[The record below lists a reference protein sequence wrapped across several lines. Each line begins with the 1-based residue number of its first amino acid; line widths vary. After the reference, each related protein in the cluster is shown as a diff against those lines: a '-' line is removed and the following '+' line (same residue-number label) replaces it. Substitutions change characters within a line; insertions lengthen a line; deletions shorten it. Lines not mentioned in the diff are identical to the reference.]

1 MSAPTAPTNT
11 PSAQPPAPFA
21 ESPDAVVA
29 ACGTSPDAGLSE
41 AEAAR
46 RLGSDGPNELPSE
59 PPVPAWRR
67 LLAQFQDPLVYLLII
82 AIVVSAIAWAL
93 EGAHGVPVDALV
105 ILAVITLNAVLGF
118 VQESRA
124 SDAVAAL
131 SEMTRATSTVLR
143 GGSRLTVPSADLV
156 RGDVLV
162 LGEGDQVGADARLLS
177 AAALRVVESSLTGEA
192 DAVAKTADP
201 VAPDAD
207 LADRTCMVYRGT
219 SVAQGTGRAVV
230 TATGAGTEMGGIARM
245 LQAVDEE
252 DTPLEKEIHAIS
264 KTLGAIVVVIA
275 VVVVATLL
283 LLATERTAETFID
296 ALLLGV
302 SLAVAA
308 VPEGLPAILS
318 VVLALGVQ
326 RMALHKAVV
335 KRLTSVETLGSASVI
350 CSDKTGTLTRSE
362 MTIQEIVTASGATV
376 VTGIGYAP
384 DGEVA
389 PDADRDGRP
398 DPEPLTGALRDE
410 VTVVLSGGAMAS
422 DAELAVD
429 EGVWSVVGDPTE
441 GSFLVAERKLG
452 TGGGRE
458 GRFERVGE
466 VPFTSERKL
475 MSVLYTDAKH
485 GTTILMSK
493 GAPDV
498 LMERCT
504 RVREGDAAAG
514 AELGGVP
521 APLTGDVR
529 ERFAEH
535 IRDMSGRALRTL
547 GVAYR
552 VLSEDEARLV
562 AAALTEG
569 ADAELAELERD
580 LVLAGVVGIID
591 PPRPEAAVAVAEAH
605 RAGIRV
611 LMITGDHPDTAGR
624 IAADLG
630 IAERGARV
638 LTGRELSAMD
648 DDALAGAVARTN
660 VYARVAPEHKMRI
673 VGALKSQGHTVS
685 MTGDGV
691 NDAPA
696 LRAADIGVAMG
707 ITGTQV
713 TKEAATMVL
722 ADDNFA
728 TIVDAVREGRRI
740 FDNIKKFLRYLLSS
754 NMGEVLTVFGGVVLA
769 GVIGLGGQSASGVVL
784 PLVATQILWIN
795 LITDSAPALAMG
807 VDPSVEDVMG
817 RPPRRPED
825 HVVDAAMWGGVL
837 LIGAVMAAAALGT
850 LDIFLPGGL
859 VDIAGVSTDDL
870 GTARTAAFTTL
881 VLAQL
886 FNTLN
891 SRSETVSAFSHL
903 LVNRWLWGAIALG
916 VAAQIAV
923 VEVPLLQAAFS
934 TSSLDAV
941 HWGVT
946 VAMASLVLWV
956 DEARKAV
963 RRMRAR

>member
-1 MSAPTAPTNT
+1 MTPPTA
-11 PSAQPPAPFA
+11 SAATADSPPAPFA
-21 ESPDAVVA
+21 EDPEAVA
-29 ACGTSPDAGLSE
+29 AAHGADLAEGLTG

-46 RLGSDGPNELPSE
+46 RLAADGPNELPST
-59 PPVPAWRR
+59 PPEPAWKR
-67 LLAQFQDPLVYLLII
+67 LLAQFRDPLVYLLLG
-82 AIVVSAIAWAL
+82 AIVVSAVTWAL
-93 EGAHGVPVDALV
+93 EGAHGAPVDALI
-105 ILAVITLNAVLGF
+105 ILLVITLNAVLGF

-124 SDAVAAL
+124 ADAVAAL
-131 SEMTRATSTVLR
+131 SAMTAATSTVLR
-143 GGSRLTVPSADLV
+143 DGSRRVVPSSELVVGDL
-156 RGDVLV
+156 LV
-162 LGEGDQVGADARLLS
+162 LGEGDQVGADARLVQ
-177 AAALRVVESSLTGEA
+177 AAALRVIESSLTGEA
-192 DAVAKTADP
+192 DAVVKSADA

-207 LADRTCMVYRGT
+207 LADRSSMVYRGT

-230 TATGAGTEMGGIARM
+230 VATGAGTEMGAIAQM
-245 LQAVDEE
+245 LDSVEEE
-252 DTPLEKEIHAIS
+252 DTPLQREITRIS
-264 KTLGAIVVVIA
+264 KMLGTVVIAIA

-283 LLATERTAETFID
+283 ALAPERTAQAVTD

-362 MTIQEIVTASGATV
+362 MTIQEIVTASGTTV

-398 DPEPLTGALRDE
+398 DAEPLAGALRDE

-429 EGVWSVVGDPTE
+429 AGVWSVVGDPTE

-452 TGGGRE
+452 TQGGRE

-521 APLTGDVR
+521 APLRGDVR
-529 ERFAEH
+529 ERFAGH

-552 VLSEDEARLV
+552 VLSEDEARFV

-569 ADAELAELERD
+569 ADAELSGLEKD

-591 PPRPEAAVAVAEAH
+591 PPRPEAAAAVAEAH

-611 LMITGDHPDTAGR
+611 LMITGDHPATAGR

-648 DDALAGAVARTN
+648 DALSGAVARTN

-740 FDNIKKFLRYLLSS
+740 FDNIKKFLRFLLSS

-769 GVIGLGGQSASGVVL
+769 GVIGLSGHSSSGVVL
-784 PLVATQILWIN
+784 PLLATQILWIN
-795 LITDSAPALAMG
+795 LVTDSAPALAMG

-817 RPPRRPED
+817 RPPRKPTDR
-825 HVVDAAMWGGVL
+825 VIDATMWSGVL
-837 LIGAVMAAAALGT
+837 LLGAVMAVSALAT
-850 LDIFLPGGL
+850 LDVFLPGGL
-859 VDIAGVSTDDL
+859 IDIAGLSTDGL
-870 GTARTAAFTTL
+870 PTARTAAFSTL

-891 SRSETVSAFSHL
+891 SRSETVSALHHL
-903 LVNRWLWGAIALG
+903 FVNKWLWGAIALG
-916 VAAQIAV
+916 AVLQVAV
-923 VEVPLLQAAFS
+923 VEVPVLQTAFS
-934 TSSLDAV
+934 TTSLDPA
-941 HWGVT
+941 HWAIV
-946 VAMASLVLWV
+946 VAMASLVLWAG
-956 DEARKAV
+956 EIRKAV
-963 RRMRAR
+963 RRARGL